1 MNEHEHEW
9 IDINEKARKTGIDM
23 PVAIEPA
30 LLEKLRP
37 SPYLASLGVT
47 LEQRVENLL
56 ALAKMSLKAQDW
68 QNNAAAHKY
77 YLPLMILRGPL
88 VAEAFLPVI
97 ASVAIG
103 EGDRPSITL
112 FEAGNTE

>member
-1 MNEHEHEW
+1 MNEHEHEL

-37 SPYLASLGVT
+37 SPYLLSLGVT

-56 ALAKMSLKAQDW
+56 ALAKMNLKAQDW
-68 QNNAAAHKY
+68 QNNAADQKY
-77 YLPLMILRGPL
+77 YLPLMIVKGPL
-88 VAEAFLPVI
+88 VAEAFFPVI
-97 ASVAIG
+97 ARVAIG
-103 EGDRPSITL
+103 EGNRPSIAL
-112 FEAGNTE
+112 VEAGNTE